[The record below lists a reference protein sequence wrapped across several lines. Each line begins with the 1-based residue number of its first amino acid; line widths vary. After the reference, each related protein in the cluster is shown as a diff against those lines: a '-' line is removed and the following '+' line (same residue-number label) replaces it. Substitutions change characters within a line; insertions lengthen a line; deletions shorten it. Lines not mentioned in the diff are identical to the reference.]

1 MTKEQLK
8 QILEALHLE
17 YESKPTLIYVFYQ
30 TDEGLINNFSIS
42 VKRARQRN
50 RQPMTP
56 SQLAALMEREYPAT
70 RQGKILAVEHPDEGL
85 TRWMDTKE
93 VCDLLRTTPRSL
105 RRWAQKGLLH
115 PSHTGSRNYYDAADV
130 EALLRS
136 NIIQPNGRMD
146 TTGTA
151 KKKC

>member
-50 RQPMTP
+50 RQPMTQE
-56 SQLAALMEREYPAT
+56 QLAALMEREYPAT
-70 RQGKILAVEHPDEGL
+70 RQGRILAVEHPDEGL
-85 TRWMDTKE
+85 TRWMDTHE
-93 VCDLLRTTPRSL
+93 VCERLNTTARTL
-105 RRWAQKGLLH
+105 RRWAQCGYIH
-115 PSHTGSRNYYDAADV
+115 PSRLGRRNYYDAADV